1 MDKVPIEIKK
11 AINDFGTDIINERRL
26 VYILSDYGVL
36 KDLRAERRI
45 LMDIIDGGYSE
56 RILQHSMETGDPS
69 LKICSYISEMHSR
82 YGYQIKKL
90 MFVFQWLV
98 DGLGIK
104 TVPFDTILHVKS
116 DEEDIEEIII
126 EGKYSVKDPFSLI
139 PNYHLPDLSLLKSGA
154 NVCSDD
160 MSAVVEHVRTVLH
173 DYNIEIENVDSY
185 QTPVMNFLSFS
196 LSSDVRMTKLI
207 YLHDKISDALAP
219 VGSRMLV
226 PIPGTNR
233 IGVEIPKDNSSSISF
248 FPAGIETGQGQFR
261 GLHCSIGVEPDG
273 TPFSFRLDEVGHVLI
288 SGMANSGKTNCIH
301 SMMLSLMF
309 CCNPC
314 ILKFAIISSNNAS
327 YHSYEKI
334 ARNYLAKSHSG
345 KYIADDEDSTSMLLM
360 DIEQEMVYRKELLS
374 KSSSANIREYNTKY
388 LSGDLNP
395 DEGHVFLPYVVVI
408 VDELSELN
416 EIKSVNSVMANL
428 VKNGQDSGICL
439 VMATANRIKRT
450 VMTYETMKG
459 LHAKITFKHEDSI
472 MAKAFSDTSDS
483 TKLMPFGDLL
493 YQDSSMVTTKRVSNA
508 LIDDSTK
515 GIILHYLSTQPRG
528 KNDYILKH
536 SDRTGTNSDHSHS
549 LQTDGELFAKAAR
562 LIVAKGKCSEAILQ
576 KELRCSFNAAHNI
589 LLRLDELGVTRKNG
603 GIRIVLD
610 TQSDLETLLRGAD

>member
-1 MDKVPIEIKK
+1 MDKVLIEIKK

-26 VYILSDYGVL
+26 IYILSDYGVL

-56 RILQHSMETGDPS
+56 RILQHSIENGDPS
-69 LKICSYISEMHSR
+69 LKICSYISEMHIR

-90 MFVFQWLV
+90 MSVFQWLV

-139 PNYHLPDLSLLKSGA
+139 PNYHLPDLSLLKSEV

-160 MSAVVEHVRTVLH
+160 MSGVVEHVRTVLR
-173 DYNIEIENVDSY
+173 DYSIEIEEIESF
-185 QTPVMNFLSFS
+185 QTPVMCFLSFS
-196 LSSDVRMTKLI
+196 LSSDIRMTKLI
-207 YLHDKISDALAP
+207 YLQDKISDALAP
-219 VGSRMLV
+219 VGCRMLV

-233 IGVEIPKDNSSSISF
+233 IGIEIPKENPSAVSF
-248 FPAGIETGQGQFR
+248 FPLGIKTDQGQIN
-261 GLHCSIGVEPDG
+261 GLLCSIGVEPDG
-273 TPFSFRLDEVGHVLI
+273 TPFSFMLDEVGHVLI
-288 SGMANSGKTNCIH
+288 SGMANSGKTNSIH

-314 ILKFAIISSNNAS
+314 ILKFAIISTNNPS

-345 KYIADDEDSTSMLLM
+345 KYIADDEESISMLLM

-395 DEGHVFLPYVVVI
+395 AEGHVFLPYVVVI
-408 VDELSELN
+408 IDELSELN
-416 EIKSVNSVMANL
+416 DIKSVSSVMTNL

-439 VMATANRIKRT
+439 VIATANRIKRS

-459 LHAKITFKHEDSI
+459 LHAKMLFKHENSI
-472 MAKAFSDTSDS
+472 MAKAFSDSSES
-483 TKLMPFGDLL
+483 TRLLPFGDFL
-493 YQDSSMVTTKRVSNA
+493 YQDSSILTSKRVSNA
-508 LIDDSTK
+508 LINESIRN
-515 GIILHYLSTQPRG
+515 IILQYLSTQPTG

-536 SDRTGTNSDHSHS
+536 SDRTETNSDYNHS

-589 LLRLDELGVTRKNG
+589 LLRLDELGVTRKKG
-603 GIRIVLD
+603 GIRIVIV
-610 TQSDLETLLRGAD
+610 TCNELEALFRET